1 MTKLTQE
8 RPGDVAVASPL
19 DVVVQVDGA
28 DVGATN
34 PLPVYETAIDASTD
48 DIHDVAAN
56 VASIVSYPATPTVYH
71 VISGIAWSYNA
82 APTAGRLFIVMNGS
96 TVFDI
101 DITAAGPGF
110 IPFDPPKRF
119 GVGDAVS
126 VTLAAGG
133 AGVVGTCNVLGH
145 WTE

>member
-1 MTKLTQE
+1 MT
-8 RPGDVAVASPL
+8 
-19 DVVVQVDGA
+19 VQVGGA
-28 DVGATN
+28 DVTDANPFPAYEPSVDAAT
-34 PLPVYETAIDASTD
+34 E
-48 DIHDVAAN
+48 DIHVPAAN
-56 VASIVSYPATPTVYH
+56 TAAIVSYPATPTVYH
-71 VISGIAWSYNA
+71 VITGIAWSYDA
-82 APTAGRLFIVMNGS
+82 APTGGRLSIIMNGS
-96 TVFDI
+96 TVFDV

-133 AGVVGTCNVLGH
+133 VGITGKCNVLGH